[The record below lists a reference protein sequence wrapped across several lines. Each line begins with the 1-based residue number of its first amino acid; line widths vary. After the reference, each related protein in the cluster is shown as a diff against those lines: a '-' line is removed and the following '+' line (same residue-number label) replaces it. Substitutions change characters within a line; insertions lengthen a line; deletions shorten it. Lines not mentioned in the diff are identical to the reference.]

1 MATLKIYDSITD
13 QEPSKVFTCYRTTMA
28 INNKLEELTD
38 EISTLDKQTKEILAT
53 ITDKTSNKEL
63 KEIKA
68 KIKDIEIK
76 MTSLTLETIKL
87 FFKDFTEDDFLK
99 LDPYDY
105 QTFILEIGE
114 MRNQIYN
121 RAAKN

>member
-76 MTSLTLETIKL
+76 MTSLTLETIQL

>member
-13 QEPSKVFTCYRTTMA
+13 QEPSKVFNCYRTTMA

-38 EISTLDKQTKEILAT
+38 EINTLDKETKELIAS
-53 ITDKTSNKEL
+53 ITDKTSEKEL
-63 KEIKA
+63 KEIKT
-68 KIKDIEIK
+68 KIKGIETK
-76 MTSLTLETIKL
+76 MTGLTLQTIQL

>member
-38 EISTLDKQTKEILAT
+38 EINALDKEVKDKLAL
-53 ITDKTSNKEL
+53 ITDKTSDKEL
-63 KEIKA
+63 KKIKEEIKE
-68 KIKDIEIK
+68 IEIK
-76 MTSLTLETIKL
+76 MTDLTLKTIQL

>member
-1 MATLKIYDSITD
+1 MATLKIYDDITS

-28 INNKLEELTD
+28 INNKLEELTE
-38 EISTLDKQTKEILAT
+38 EISTLDKETKEILAT
-53 ITDKTSNKEL
+53 ITDKTSDKEL

-68 KIKDIEIK
+68 KIKGIEIK
-76 MTSLTLETIKL
+76 MTSLTLETIQL

>member
-38 EISTLDKQTKEILAT
+38 EINALDKEVKDKLAS
-53 ITDKTSNKEL
+53 ITDKTSDKEL
-63 KEIKA
+63 KKIKEEIKE
-68 KIKDIEIK
+68 IEIK
-76 MTSLTLETIKL
+76 MTDLTLKTIQL

>member
-38 EISTLDKQTKEILAT
+38 EINTLDKEVKAKLAT
-53 ITDKTSNKEL
+53 ITDKTSDKEL
-63 KEIKA
+63 A
-68 KIKDIEIK
+68 KIKEDIKEIETK
-76 MTSLTLETIKL
+76 MTDLTLKTIQL
-87 FFKDFTEDDFLK
+87 FFNDFTEDDFLK

-105 QTFILEIGE
+105 QTFILEIGDL
-114 MRNQIYN
+114 RNKIYS

>member
-38 EISTLDKQTKEILAT
+38 EINTLDKETKDILAT
-53 ITDKTSNKEL
+53 ITDKTSDKEL
-63 KEIKA
+63 KAIKE
-68 KIKDIEIK
+68 KIKGIESK
-76 MTSLTLETIKL
+76 MTELTLETIQL
-87 FFKDFTEDDFLK
+87 FFKDFTADDFLK

>member
-13 QEPSKVFTCYRTTMA
+13 KEPSKIFTCYRTTMA

-76 MTSLTLETIKL
+76 MTSLTLETIQL

>member
-1 MATLKIYDSITD
+1 MATLKIYNSIED

-28 INNKLEELTD
+28 INNKLEELTE
-38 EISTLDKQTKEILAT
+38 EINLCDKEVKDKLALITKDTNDKEIQAIKEEIKIIESKMTKLTLD
-53 ITDKTSNKEL
+53 
-63 KEIKA
+63 
-68 KIKDIEIK
+68 
-76 MTSLTLETIKL
+76 TIKL
-87 FFKDFTEDDFLK
+87 FFPNFTEEDFLK

-114 MRNQIYN
+114 MRNKIYN

>member
-28 INNKLEELTD
+28 INNKLEELTE
-38 EISTLDKQTKEILAT
+38 EISTLDKETKDLLAS
-53 ITDKTSNKEL
+53 ITDKTSKKEL
-63 KEIKA
+63 KEIKE
-68 KIKDIEIK
+68 KIKGIEVK
-76 MTSLTLETIKL
+76 MTSLTLDTIQL

>member
-1 MATLKIYDSITD
+1 MATLKIYDSITA

-38 EISTLDKQTKEILAT
+38 EINTLDKEVKAKLAS
-53 ITDKTSNKEL
+53 ITDKTSDKEL
-63 KEIKA
+63 A
-68 KIKDIEIK
+68 KIKEEIK
-76 MTSLTLETIKL
+76 EIETKMTDLTLKTIQL
-87 FFKDFTEDDFLK
+87 FFEDFTSDDFLK